1 MNNQPIYFLKNLETQ
16 LMVIRLFIFIFL
28 VNINISHSNII
39 YDKNEI
45 TISSIELNKYI
56 DLYKSNYGNNISKN
70 KALKNIV
77 LIKKTIDSLFKN
89 NHEFMEALD
98 KKIKTEF
105 NEGIFNDQMMLNFIR
120 FQKIRNEF
128 ISEYFKNSF
137 DIEDLEIIFSN
148 FNNLQIPI
156 SKNKCLTIDK
166 FYNAENDKYLIKNF
180 FEVFKNNKKN
190 YKTLI
195 NNEVFDVC
203 INEEMFKKIEYAI
216 IQYIENKTERN
227 FNNFIYGKTN

>member
-1 MNNQPIYFLKNLETQ
+1 
-16 LMVIRLFIFIFL
+16 
-28 VNINISHSNII
+28 
-39 YDKNEI
+39 
-45 TISSIELNKYI
+45 
-56 DLYKSNYGNNISKN
+56 
-70 KALKNIV
+70 
-77 LIKKTIDSLFKN
+77 
-89 NHEFMEALD
+89 MEALD

-180 FEVFKNNKKN
+180 FEVFKNNQKN
-190 YKTLI
+190 YKTII
-195 NNEVFDVC
+195 NNETFDVC
-203 INEEMFKKIEYAI
+203 INEELFKKIEYAI
-216 IQYIENKTERN
+216 IQCIENKTERN